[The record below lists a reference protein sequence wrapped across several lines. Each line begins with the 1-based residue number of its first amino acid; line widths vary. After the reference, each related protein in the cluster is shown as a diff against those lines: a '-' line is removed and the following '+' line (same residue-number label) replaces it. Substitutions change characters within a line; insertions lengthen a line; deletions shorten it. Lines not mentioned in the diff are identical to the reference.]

1 MWQANAAG
9 RYAHKIDRWDAPL
22 DPNFTGAGR
31 TLTDTDGW
39 YKFITV
45 QPGAYPWRNHDN
57 AWRPAHIHF
66 SLFGQAFA
74 TRLVTQMYFPGDRCL
89 PWIRSSIRCRTSGP
103 VAGWSQPLIFPDEAG
118 MGARIPFRY
127 RPARAPKRRWKPS
140 MSSVTP
146 FQTVGPY
153 WSIGLR
159 VGLEPLAAD
168 HAGARVRVRGRLIDG
183 AGAGIPDGILEW
195 WHPGLP
201 GVQRSTTE
209 DAGSFLIETI
219 RAPYIAVRVL
229 GRGIQ
234 TQYLT
239 RLYFADDPDTVS
251 DPVLKLVPEHRRH
264 TLLAQPTAAGE
275 YSFNVVVQG
284 ENETVF
290 FDI

>member
-1 MWQANAAG
+1 MS
-9 RYAHKIDRWDAPL
+9 
-22 DPNFTGAGR
+22 
-31 TLTDTDGW
+31 TL
-39 YKFITV
+39 
-45 QPGAYPWRNHDN
+45 
-57 AWRPAHIHF
+57 
-66 SLFGQAFA
+66 
-74 TRLVTQMYFPGDRCL
+74 
-89 PWIRSSIRCRTSGP
+89 
-103 VAGWSQPLIFPDEAG
+103 
-118 MGARIPFRY
+118 
-127 RPARAPKRRWKPS
+127 
-140 MSSVTP
+140 TP

-159 VGLEPLAAD
+159 VGFEPLAVTQS
-168 HAGARVRVRGRLIDG
+168 GARVVIRGQLIDG

-201 GVQRSTTE
+201 GIQRSTTE
-209 DAGSFLIETI
+209 AGGRFQIETSKT
-219 RAPYIAVRVL
+219 PHIAVRVL

-239 RLYFADDPDTVS
+239 RLYFADDPDAAS

-264 TLLAQPTAAGE
+264 TLLAQPTSAGE

>member
-1 MWQANAAG
+1 MN
-9 RYAHKIDRWDAPL
+9 
-22 DPNFTGAGR
+22 
-31 TLTDTDGW
+31 TL
-39 YKFITV
+39 
-45 QPGAYPWRNHDN
+45 
-57 AWRPAHIHF
+57 
-66 SLFGQAFA
+66 
-74 TRLVTQMYFPGDRCL
+74 
-89 PWIRSSIRCRTSGP
+89 
-103 VAGWSQPLIFPDEAG
+103 
-118 MGARIPFRY
+118 
-127 RPARAPKRRWKPS
+127 
-140 MSSVTP
+140 TP

-159 VGLEPLAAD
+159 VGFEPVTQPGD
-168 HAGARVRVRGRLIDG
+168 RVVIRGQLIDG

-201 GVQRSTTE
+201 GVRRSTTE
-209 DAGSFLIETI
+209 DGGRFQIETFKT
-219 RAPYIAVRVL
+219 PHIAVRVL

-239 RLYFADDPDTVS
+239 RLYFADDPDAAS

-264 TLLAQPTAAGE
+264 TLLAQSASAGE

>member
-1 MWQANAAG
+1 
-9 RYAHKIDRWDAPL
+9 
-22 DPNFTGAGR
+22 
-31 TLTDTDGW
+31 
-39 YKFITV
+39 
-45 QPGAYPWRNHDN
+45 
-57 AWRPAHIHF
+57 
-66 SLFGQAFA
+66 
-74 TRLVTQMYFPGDRCL
+74 
-89 PWIRSSIRCRTSGP
+89 
-103 VAGWSQPLIFPDEAG
+103 
-118 MGARIPFRY
+118 
-127 RPARAPKRRWKPS
+127 
-140 MSSVTP
+140 MSTVTP

-159 VGLEPLAAD
+159 VGLDPPAAT
-168 HAGARVRVRGRLIDG
+168 HTGVRVVIRGRLLDG

-209 DAGSFLIETI
+209 DGGSFQIEAVKT
-219 RAPYIAVRVL
+219 PHIAVRIL

-239 RLYFADDPDTVS
+239 RLVFADDPDTAS

-264 TLLAQPTAAGE
+264 TLLAQPTSAGE
-275 YSFNVVVQG
+275 YLFNVVVQG